1 MTWMQ
6 LDHDHLDRPES
17 FDVAEKNPLA
27 LLLEIRMRL
36 WASKQTTGGSFRLS
50 AIKTLAMSIGL
61 TMEQAIECT
70 AILTEMRMWEQ
81 TSDTEWRLVD
91 HETVSQLDEARTEAR
106 ELRAERNRRHRA
118 PAKRIP
124 GQRQLP
130 GVGITSADD
139 LAQPSVLAAEPQDG
153 VRRLGD
159 ALEKR
164 REEKRRE
171 DTYTGTVSPL
181 EELTKALLEAEHGTG
196 IHEITRSATKA
207 AASAAKE
214 LLAIGATPQTIA
226 ATAAAHRAKW
236 PTMACTARSI
246 AKHWAS
252 MQPTVAPIVDTLDR
266 DRRNLTTWIRNVAPA
281 LNWCHEALDSQL
293 NRHPHGYEL
302 HNEMHQALDAAYATF
317 SGTDRELVSA

>member
-1 MTWMQ
+1 
-6 LDHDHLDRPES
+6 
-17 FDVAEKNPLA
+17 
-27 LLLEIRMRL
+27 
-36 WASKQTTGGSFRLS
+36 
-50 AIKTLAMSIGL
+50 MSIGL

-91 HETVSQLDEARTEAR
+91 HETVAQLDELRTEAR
-106 ELRAERNRRHRA
+106 ELRSERNRRYRTN
-118 PAKRIP
+118 AKRMP

-130 GVGITSADD
+130 GVGITSAED
-139 LAQPSVLAAEPQDG
+139 LPATETPAAESQDG
-153 VRRLGD
+153 VRRLRD
-159 ALEKR
+159 APEKR

-171 DTYTGTVSPL
+171 EDTYTVGVSPL
-181 EELTKALLEAEHGTG
+181 EELTKALLDAEHGTG

-266 DRRNLTTWIRNVAPA
+266 DRRNITTWIRNVAPA
-281 LNWCHEALDSQL
+281 LNWCHEALDNQL

-302 HNEMHQALDAAYATF
+302 HNAMHQALDAAYA
-317 SGTDRELVSA
+317 SRVDANDRELVSA